1 MSDFFPLKISIW
13 ETSVNML
20 NADFSVFICKF
31 FRFLSSLHFSLVNKP
46 RMLLAPQELLQD
58 VLKSKAR
65 EIAYDE
71 IAVGSDGFA
80 AVCRGEADD
89 AGAGGAGRGQAME

>member
-1 MSDFFPLKISIW
+1 MSDFFPLKINIW

-46 RMLLAPQELLQD
+46 RMWLAPQELLQD
-58 VLKSKAR
+58 ILKSKAGK
-65 EIAYDE
+65 IVYDDV
-71 IAVGSDGFA
+71 AVGGDGFA
-80 AVCRGEADD
+80 GVCCGEADD

>member
-1 MSDFFPLKISIW
+1 MSDVFPLKISIW

-46 RMLLAPQELLQD
+46 QTPDIARSAGTVTGYPQE
-58 VLKSKAR
+58 
-65 EIAYDE
+65 
-71 IAVGSDGFA
+71 
-80 AVCRGEADD
+80 
-89 AGAGGAGRGQAME
+89 

>member
-1 MSDFFPLKISIW
+1 MSDVFPLKISIW

-46 RMLLAPQELLQD
+46 RIPD
-58 VLKSKAR
+58 VAR
-65 EIAYDE
+65 Y
-71 IAVGSDGFA
+71 
-80 AVCRGEADD
+80 
-89 AGAGGAGRGQAME
+89 AGA